1 MTISVGKTFQF
12 LMVAAFAVLQTWSLH
27 AQDTAVG
34 STFEVPQIG
43 AKGYHVGDYG
53 DGAYWVTDG
62 LYNSLFVVSNEG
74 VIVID
79 APWSL
84 ADKLQDAIGEVT
96 DQPVKYFVYS
106 HHHNDH
112 TFGSGMFGDDV
123 VRIGHELTA
132 EELRRKNDPNRPVPT
147 VTFEDTYTLTL
158 GDQTVELSYHGLNH
172 APGNTY
178 IFLPKQK
185 VLMLVDVLYPGW
197 VPYRDFAVAA
207 STAGFYGA
215 FDQAAKF
222 DFKFFQGGHVAR
234 PGDRRDFEIAHEY
247 VLDVQKAAGVALGM
261 VQYPLTENPTNE
273 NYVPFNT
280 YTEAVIETCTQIVT
294 EKWQGRLNA
303 VSIFTESHCWRA
315 VIDGLID

>member
-1 MTISVGKTFQF
+1 MTFSVGKTCQF
-12 LMVAAFAVLQTWSLH
+12 LMVATFAVLQTWSLH
-27 AQDTAVG
+27 AQDTAVS

-43 AKGYHVGDYG
+43 PKGYHLGDYG

-62 LYNSLFVVSNEG
+62 LYNSLFVVSDEG

-79 APWSL
+79 APWSF

-178 IFLPKQK
+178 IYLPRQK
-185 VLMLVDVLYPGW
+185 VLMLVDVLYAGA
-197 VPYRDFAVAA
+197 VPFRDFAVAA

-215 FDQAAKF
+215 FDQAEKF
-222 DFKFFQGGHVAR
+222 DFKYFQGGHVAR

-247 VLDVQKAAGVALGM
+247 VLDVKKAAETALQM
-261 VQYPLTENPTNE
+261 TQFPLTENPTNE
-273 NYVPFNT
+273 VYGPYNIFLD
-280 YTEAVIETCTQIVT
+280 AVIEACTQMVT

-303 VSIFTESHCWRA
+303 VNLHTRSHCWTSI
-315 VIDGLID
+315 IDRQID